1 MLREVL
7 GGILNWESWKFVRDK
22 QRCSNGW
29 GVVHR
34 MLREVLGGLVNVYC
48 LPTPTE
54 RCAFWPGTMGKRKFE
69 FKRYDYH
76 NVEDSLNKI
85 ILDELMKYSTVK
97 WYPSSITVT
106 NTPTTITA
114 DSISSGIDLQMHY
127 NWNDWRDLSNLS
139 STSSFY
145 YDFSAEPIAITTD
158 SNTNNVSVSIW
169 E

>member
-1 MLREVL
+1 
-7 GGILNWESWKFVRDK
+7 
-22 QRCSNGW
+22 
-29 GVVHR
+29 
-34 MLREVLGGLVNVYC
+34 
-48 LPTPTE
+48 
-54 RCAFWPGTMGKRKFE
+54 MGKRKFE

-76 NVEDSLNKI
+76 NVEDALNKG
-85 ILDELMKYSTVK
+85 ILDELIKYSTVK

-114 DSISSGIDLQMHY
+114 DSISSGINLLMHY

-158 SNTNNVSVSIW
+158 SNTNNASVSIW